1 MKVKHNIYDVF
12 IVFYFGLVS
21 KNLSAKENEI

>member
-1 MKVKHNIYDVF
+1 MKVKHNIYDAF
-12 IVFYFGLVS
+12 IVFYFLLVS